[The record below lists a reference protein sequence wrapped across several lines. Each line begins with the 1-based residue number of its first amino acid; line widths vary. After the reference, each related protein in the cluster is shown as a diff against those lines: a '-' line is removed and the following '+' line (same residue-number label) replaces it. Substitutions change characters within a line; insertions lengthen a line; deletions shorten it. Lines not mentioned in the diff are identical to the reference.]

1 MPHSISRVLQ
11 GAVWLGACLL
21 GTCLFEISCAP
32 GDPQPGAT
40 KGGGGELRVL
50 LPTEPRELDPN
61 SLRDEIGLQLAPN
74 LYSHLL
80 MLDVDGRLHPDLAAS
95 WSVDATGRIYTFYLR
110 PGVQWHDGRPFSAA
124 DVGWTFDRLARQ
136 PTFAD
141 EALRRIT
148 RVETPD
154 EHTIVFHLREPWAP
168 FLATLAE
175 NGTFILPRPAPG
187 APAAGPGSIPVGTGP
202 FRFHS
207 WIKGREIVLAANPRY
222 FRPGPFLDRVVYRF
236 EPDSERGTQRVARG
250 EADYVMIRPLLAHL
264 PDLARDPRLTVSTSP
279 SDSRYLL
286 VFNLR
291 RPPFSDRRV
300 REAVSRAVDRQALLK
315 TALYGYGSPAVG
327 FYTPAVPWAYNAAA
341 RIPDFD
347 PARARA
353 LLDEAGLTPDAHGIR
368 LHTELVVG
376 DLSPFPEIAHAVAAQ
391 LWAVGIE
398 VRVTPMPVAAWL
410 ERAMQ
415 RHDFDLALIGGRQ
428 GPDPENLNVRF
439 GAHGTTQVMGYE
451 SPDFDAAVA
460 EGARTTDLDRRARAY
475 FRAQEILAR
484 DLPAAPLAEAIHVT
498 ITRRGVTGLPWV
510 EGRGLVPDQELSLVR
525 IARDNTGRK
534 RGRP

>member
-1 MPHSISRVLQ
+1 
-11 GAVWLGACLL
+11 LL
-21 GTCLFEISCAP
+21 GTCLFGTFGISCAP
-32 GDPQPGAT
+32 GDPRPRET

-50 LPTEPRELDPN
+50 LPTEPRELDPD

-74 LYSHLL
+74 LYSRLL

-95 WSVDATGRIYTFYLR
+95 WNVDSTGRLYTFHLR
-110 PGVQWHDGRPFSAA
+110 PGILWHDGRPFSAA
-124 DVGWTFDRLARQ
+124 DVRWTFERLAGQ
-136 PTFAD
+136 PTFAA

-154 EHTIVFHLREPWAP
+154 ERTVVFHLREPWAP
-168 FLATLAE
+168 FLSTLAGH
-175 NGTFILPRPAPG
+175 GTFILPRPTSG
-187 APAAGPGSIPVGTGP
+187 TPAEEPGSIPVGTGP
-202 FRFHS
+202 FRFRS
-207 WIKGREIVLAANPRY
+207 WAKGREIVLMANPRY

-236 EPDSERGTQRVARG
+236 QPDSEQGTEMIARG
-250 EADYVMIRPLLAHL
+250 EADYLMIRPLLAHL
-264 PDLARDPRLTVSTSP
+264 PDLARDPRLTVRTSP

-291 RPPFSDRRV
+291 RPPFNDRRV
-300 REAVSRAVDRQALLK
+300 REALSRAVDRTALLK

-327 FYTPAVPWAYNAAA
+327 FYTPAVAWAYNVAA
-341 RIPDFD
+341 RIPAFD
-347 PARARA
+347 PARSRA
-353 LLDEAGLTPDAHGIR
+353 LLDDAGLTPNAQGIR
-368 LHTELVVG
+368 LRTELVVG
-376 DLSPFPEIAHAVAAQ
+376 NLPPFSELARAVAAQ
-391 LWAVGIE
+391 LRAVGIE
-398 VRVTPMPVAAWL
+398 VRVTPLPLVAWL
-410 ERAMQ
+410 ERVMQ
-415 RHDFDLALIGGRQ
+415 RRDFDLALLGGSQ

-439 GAHGTTQVMGYE
+439 GSRGTTQIMGYE

-460 EGARTTDLDRRARAY
+460 EGARTTDLARRTRAY
-475 FRAQEILAR
+475 FRAQEILAH

-525 IARDNTGRK
+525 VAQNPPGQR